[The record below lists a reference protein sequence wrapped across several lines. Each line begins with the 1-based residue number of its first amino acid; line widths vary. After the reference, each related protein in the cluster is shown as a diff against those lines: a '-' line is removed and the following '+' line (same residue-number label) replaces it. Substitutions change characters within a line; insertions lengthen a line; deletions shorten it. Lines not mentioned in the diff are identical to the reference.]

1 MTTWLPSSLPF
12 GQSALTIPCLSVISY
27 GHTLDGFS
35 ILRSP
40 IHFGISGTL
49 VAVHC
54 PESFVVVEF
63 VESKTHPH
71 QAGTL
76 EF

>member
-1 MTTWLPSSLPF
+1 MTSTCPYGIVDGHAQDKSSVL
-12 GQSALTIPCLSVISY
+12 V
-27 GHTLDGFS
+27 
-35 ILRSP
+35 SP
-40 IHFGISGTL
+40 IYLGMSGTL
-49 VAVHC
+49 LAVNC